1 MTKADE
7 VERMHTGVRNLDDLL
22 HGGLPMGSVTVVAGP
37 PGAGKTI
44 LTQQICFHNASPE
57 RPVLYFNT
65 LSEPTAKTL
74 RYLSQFA
81 YFDASKI
88 DNGVQFVDLGNMLRT
103 KGLEESFKAI
113 VERVKAVRPGIVVV
127 DSFKVFDDLAKSQ
140 VELRRFGYDLAV
152 HLMAWETTTFLLGEF
167 HPRDIET
174 NPLFSIVDGLIEIL
188 QREQSGEQQRFL
200 QIVKMRGT
208 NHSRDQHSF
217 VIMDTGVE
225 VYAPRVTI
233 QRESRQRKTERL
245 MTGIGKLDALL
256 DGGIPLGSTLLIAGV
271 AGTGKTVLSFEF
283 LYRGAEAGEKGIMFS
298 FEETRE
304 RLLATARGLGWD
316 IERHIERGMLDIVFI
331 PQPDIMVE
339 ANLLMMREKIEAMQ
353 ARRVVVDSVS
363 VFLHKVRDP
372 QVAREKTFQI
382 ASIVQNAGAVA
393 FLNTDIPYGSNQISR
408 FGVEE
413 TVVEG
418 VILLTATQ
426 EGLERQRYL
435 EIYKLRNTAHLKG
448 RHSITIGPGGLT
460 VFPRYESEADL
471 AAPPPPVELGRRLP
485 SGVPGLDE
493 LLGGGLLERSV
504 TLLSGSAGIGK
515 STMAMQFIVEGA
527 RHGEPGLFVALEEGP
542 AQIVRTADALGLPLE
557 KAVDDGVVE
566 ILYLPRER
574 VRPSQLLSLLADR
587 VEALEAR
594 RFVLDSV
601 SHLANEGLSDEELRQ
616 LLYALSVR
624 FKSLGVTTLFTLE
637 STSMYSSERI
647 TERRFSPLADNL
659 VAMRYARLP
668 GEIRPLLTIAKTRG
682 SEHDFGLYYFSVG
695 QGGVRIEE
703 RAEGPKPLR
712 KTKSKTARKRTKPRS
727 P

>member
-1 MTKADE
+1 MTEPPE
-7 VERMHTGVRNLDDLL
+7 VARMQTGVRNLDDLL
-22 HGGLPMGSVTVVAGP
+22 NGGLPEGSVTIVAGP

-74 RYLSQFA
+74 RYLSQFEF
-81 YFDASKI
+81 FDAKKVDDS
-88 DNGVQFVDLGNMLRT
+88 VQFVDLGDLLRT
-103 KGLEESFKAI
+103 KGLEESFNAI
-113 VERVKAVRPGIVVV
+113 LQRIKTVRPGVVV
-127 DSFKVFDDLAKSQ
+127 IDSFKVFDDLAKSR
-140 VELRRFGYDLAV
+140 VELRRFSYDLAV
-152 HLMAWETTTFLLGEF
+152 HLMAWEITTFLLGEF
-167 HPRDIET
+167 NPRDIDT
-174 NPLFSIVDGLIEIL
+174 NPLFSIVDGLIEVH

-208 NHSRDQHSF
+208 SHSRDPHSF
-217 VIMDTGVE
+217 VIMQSGVE
-225 VYAPRVTI
+225 VYAPRVMI
-233 QRESRQRKTERL
+233 KRESRRGKTER
-245 MTGIGKLDALL
+245 MKTGIGKLDALL
-256 DGGIPLGSTLLIAGV
+256 DGGIPLGSSVLISGV
-271 AGTGKTVLSFEF
+271 AGTGKTLLSFEF

-316 IERHIERGMLDIVFI
+316 LEGHIESGMLDIVFI

-339 ANLLMMREKIEAMQ
+339 AHLPMMQEKIEATQ

-363 VFLHKVRDP
+363 VFLHKVEDP
-372 QVAREKTFQI
+372 QIAREKIFQI

-418 VILLTATQ
+418 VILLTSTQ

-448 RHSITIGPGGLT
+448 RHSITIGPGGVT
-460 VFPRYESEADL
+460 IYPRYESEADL
-471 AAPPPPVELGRRLP
+471 AEPPLPVELGRRLP
-485 SGVPGLDE
+485 SGIPALDE
-493 LLGGGLLERSV
+493 LLCGGLLERSV

-515 STMAMQFIVEGA
+515 STMAIQFVVEGA

-542 AQIVRTADALGLPLE
+542 AQIVRTADALGIPLK
-557 KAVDDGVVE
+557 KAVDEGLVE
-566 ILYLPRER
+566 IMYLARER
-574 VRPSQLLSLLADR
+574 IRPSQLLSLLADR
-587 VEALEAR
+587 VSALKAR

-601 SHLANEGLSDEELRQ
+601 SHLAHEGLSDEELRQ

-624 FKSLGVTTLFTLE
+624 FKSLGATTLFTLE

-659 VAMRYARLP
+659 IALRYARLP

-682 SEHDFGLYYFSVG
+682 SKHDFALYYFSVG
-695 QGGVRIEE
+695 KGGVRIEE
-703 RAEGPKPLR
+703 RADGSEPEPKTR
-712 KTKSKTARKRTKPRS
+712 NRTARRRTKPGS